1 VTDLLRRRKD
11 HHVDIVLGEHV
22 AGHDPALAFGRYTLE
37 LDALPEVDLDAVDL
51 SCTVLGRRLRAP
63 ILVGAMTGG
72 TERTGAIN
80 RTLAQAAARV
90 GVGMA
95 LGSQRPMLV
104 DPSVRDSFAV
114 RGAAPDLPLLVG
126 NLGAVQ
132 LRKGVGVE
140 ALRRL
145 VHDVGADAI
154 NLHLNA
160 LQEAIQ
166 PEGDTTFA
174 GLRDRITEAALGLD
188 VPVLVKEVG
197 AGLSERAARKLVD
210 LPIAGLE
217 VAGTGGTS
225 WAAVEAYR
233 AAPDDARRAIG
244 LRLAGFGVPTPVS
257 LRIVRRL
264 VDERAPGKIVVAS
277 GGLRTGMD
285 VAVSLALGATVVATA
300 KPLLEAAVEGVDA
313 TVRALEG
320 LIAELRILAFC
331 CGAANLAELRRVRVI
346 DTLGAWPGDPGV
358 GRPG

>member
-1 VTDLLRRRKD
+1 MTDLLQRRKD
-11 HHVDIVLGEHV
+11 HHIDIVLGERV

-37 LDALPEVDLDAVDL
+37 FDALPEVDLDDVDL

-63 ILVGAMTGG
+63 VLIGAMTGG
-72 TERTGAIN
+72 TDRTGEIN
-80 RTLAQAAARV
+80 RTLAKAAARV

-95 LGSQRPMLV
+95 LGSQRPMLAHPDAV
-104 DPSVRDSFAV
+104 ASYAVRD
-114 RGAAPDLPLLVG
+114 AAPDLPLLVG

-132 LRKGVGVE
+132 LRKGVGV
-140 ALRRL
+140 ADVRRL
-145 VHDVGADAI
+145 VRDVGADAL

-174 GLRDRITEAALGLD
+174 GLRDRIADLAPEVG

-233 AAPDDARRAIG
+233 AEAHDVRQAIG

-264 VDERAPGKIVVAS
+264 VDERAPGKIVVGS

-285 VAVSLALGATVVATA
+285 LAVCLALGATVVATA
-300 KPLLEAAVEGVDA
+300 KPLLEAAVQGVDA
-313 TVRALEG
+313 TVEALEG
-320 LIAELRILAFC
+320 LLAELRILAFC
-331 CGAANLAELRRVRVI
+331 CGATTVADLRRVRVI
-346 DTLGAWPGDPGV
+346 DTHAGWPGDPGA
-358 GRPG
+358 GR